1 LKIKSEVAPA
11 QCLVGGLNLPEIV
24 TIDGRGMSIHDAV
37 TEMWER
43 MRPLEQRGFNPVS
56 NVEIVDT
63 KTKEIIESF
72 QLTDPEFQVHLQSE
86 GKAASDTAHRED
98 THIPEKKEHF
108 RYLARI
114 QLADKRENRSFKL

>member
-1 LKIKSEVAPA
+1 LKIKSEVALA
-11 QCLVGGLNLPEIV
+11 YFLAAELSLPEIV

-43 MRPLEQRGFNPVS
+43 LQPLEQRGFNPVS
-56 NVEIVDT
+56 GVEIVDT
-63 KTKEIIESF
+63 KTKEMIESF
-72 QLTDPEFQVHLQSE
+72 QLTDPEFQRHLQSDE
-86 GKAASDTAHRED
+86 KTPPGIAYKED

-114 QLADKRENRSFKL
+114 QLADKRESIF

>member
-1 LKIKSEVAPA
+1 M
-11 QCLVGGLNLPEIV
+11 V

-56 NVEIVDT
+56 KVEIVDT
-63 KTKEIIESF
+63 LTEEIIKSF
-72 QLTDPEFQVHLQSE
+72 QLTDPEFQVHMQSDE
-86 GKAASDTAHRED
+86 TTPSNIAHRED

-108 RYLARI
+108 RYLTRI
-114 QLADKRENRSFKL
+114 QLVS

>member
-1 LKIKSEVAPA
+1 
-11 QCLVGGLNLPEIV
+11 
-24 TIDGRGMSIHDAV
+24 MSIHGAI

-56 NVEIVDT
+56 GVEIVNT

-72 QLTDPEFQVHLQSE
+72 QLTDPEFQQHLH
-86 GKAASDTAHRED
+86 SDEKTPPGTDHKED

-114 QLADKRENRSFKL
+114 QLADRRENRSFKL